1 MDKEVEFPVF
11 PYEDSTNLRMS
22 RVLYSAC
29 RNSIEDGAEFKA
41 SCYGIRLLSEDN
53 MELLSA
59 ADIINELILY
69 AVENKSEIVE
79 ICLTLSFMCKDNP
92 AIFKSVIKTIIS

>member
-1 MDKEVEFPVF
+1 MDKEVNFPVF
-11 PYEDSTNLRMS
+11 PYEASTNFRIS

-29 RNSIEDGAEFKA
+29 RDSIEDGAEFKA

-53 MELLSA
+53 MEILSA

-69 AVENKSEIVE
+69 AIDNKSEVVE
-79 ICLTLSFMCKDNP
+79 ICLTLSFMCKGNP
-92 AIFKSVIKTIIS
+92 ALFKSVIKTIIS

>member
-69 AVENKSEIVE
+69 EKDNKSEIVE
-79 ICLTLSFMCKDNP
+79 ICLTLSYMCKDNSVL
-92 AIFKSVIKTIIS
+92 FKSVIKTIIS

>member
-29 RNSIEDGAEFKA
+29 RNSIEYGAEFKA

-53 MELLSA
+53 MEILSA
-59 ADIINELILY
+59 ADIINKLILY
-69 AVENKSEIVE
+69 AIDNKSEVVE
-79 ICLTLSFMCKDNP
+79 ICLTLSFMCKGNP
-92 AIFKSVIKTIIS
+92 ALFKSVIKTIIS